1 MYAKKIYPA
10 YVSKK
15 NSNREFILLV
25 ISNGEKLCRYL
36 AVQKLSALLRGI
48 TSKHYGDFY
57 CLNCPPSFE
66 TEKKLESHKKDR
78 EKTICYLCRS

>member
-15 NSNREFILLV
+15 TSNRVFILLV
-25 ISNGEKLCRYL
+25 ISNGEKLYRYL

-57 CLNCPPSFE
+57 CLNYPPSFE

-78 EKTICYLCRS
+78 EKTICYSCRS